1 RAVQD
6 EDGCLPSAVLSRV
19 IAAASRDV
27 REAQGVTEDVRAAAS
42 DLLVALARCHFDS
55 VMCELQSHLR
65 VLGGISE
72 DFVFVTLGKLASSYA
87 LRCVPFIGM
96 TLFTLRAMLSHVGSS
111 QTLRAVCSVLEQWS
125 KAANSYLSRW
135 EKCPFPRVG
144 EAQFCSSVY
153 PLFCHVV
160 RNWLDCEEEEV
171 KQAVLGA
178 MAAMMGLL
186 LHEEEHRERVWEQLP
201 WLLGQYQQVQ
211 DTSWVTKGLRYFLEI
226 LGEVKIPVPKAK
238 VQAIGTAV
246 HSQLSDETKQHSGE
260 HRSELR
266 SCVLLL
272 ARVSLEDTV
281 TFLGSQLG
289 SKSEAARVVSL
300 DLLRAL
306 VRPAGQCRGAQ
317 RGRPGSGLPGWG
329 QTRLR
334 AMHKRP
340 TRAAERV
347 LPGRAAP
354 RLRGRGSASPVA
366 QCVCER
372 SPWGTLPLPRPSRSR
387 PWFLCRSCANEPG
400 AGPAAEVGQ
409 SLAPLARAVQ
419 GVLRDPGREVARA
432 VLRFTKE
439 LLGCSVQ
446 SCSAWELV
454 AHVFARFS
462 QASGRLAEGNLSE
475 AEAQEEADLQALC
488 LDILHSLD
496 VSIKGMSKLLWPRL
510 LQYVVPAQ
518 YTGTLVPLSRCLREL
533 AERRES
539 AEGEDGE
546 EEPDAAAAR
555 DQARL
560 PTPQALLARL
570 LVSRALGKGS
580 RGLEATGE
588 VGAEPLRE
596 PGPAASGQ
604 EGACESESEP
614 PLPRGDPAAVVAAAP
629 HAGGGCGIAA
639 LRLLQALSTEIHG
652 AVGMVWAVKIP
663 FLLEH
668 LAERS
673 ESSLDSAEW
682 EHLLLKFLRT
692 SLETIESQAWTMA
705 FSFELNQQAGSYCR
719 LSREQAFLYKAVG
732 VSLAACQHV
741 PYVRG
746 EIRKYL
752 FQTNYLEASER
763 EAMISVVAG
772 SAESHFP
779 LALEVVHEFG
789 ATMEER
795 PVSGAF
801 RRLKEYHQGK
811 RAGTHTALVLA
822 YGRMALCAP
831 REQLLARVESDVVGP
846 ILRHYR
852 ASCQVLGFTFST
864 KVSAAQR
871 GLASC
876 PSRTPSLLRAC
887 RTGAPQATGPG
898 SSGGRCRESS
908 CRPRGSCFPG
918 GERRFPS
925 SGPCAELR
933 SLRHPG
939 AVVAPVCRALG
950 LGSAPH
956 RSFGPWRCE
965 EPVIGAAVFLSAGMQ
980 DVQLKLA
987 LVRSIAEVSRA
998 MQGAGGSQRAELCCK
1013 RELLSVLLGFVRAEP
1028 RDCLASPVRQEAF
1041 LAVGHLSK
1049 LKPSLSRE
1057 ESRDL
1062 LDQCLQSVM
1071 PLPALEPAEEEGATA
1086 AGALHLRA
1094 LHAQTMGALGELV
1107 TALLEEDLTSSW
1119 LVEMLHVLEYWL
1131 SSAREW
1137 ERERALQACAQL
1149 LGAYEERFEL
1159 TGENSFGL
1167 FGSTVGLLA
1176 PFVCDSLATSRQ
1188 RAGACLGHLL
1198 RIQGKAL
1205 ETTAEE
1211 DEVQSLCQRL
1221 RAPDAEALLQAS
1233 SRLSKIVCKYIPP
1246 AQAADFVSAALDGM
1260 LSARAACAQAAGE
1273 WLLAFL
1279 ETCGGQL
1286 LMQVPEILSIIYI
1299 RMPTMQQDTLRGLLF
1314 KAVSLLAHYHPGAVI
1329 DSLLHKQLPMDSET
1343 VELWGVLGR
1352 TFVAGQLLG
1361 VLMEKLKDSGS
1372 DRPGTSSAE
1381 PEADDS
1387 QAALEPLKITC
1398 AIFEVVST
1406 LQSPEAVQHL
1416 LPELLPV
1423 LLQQISATL
1432 GKEMP
1437 FSKVSGRGKLF
1448 LKGHM
1453 SDDNP
1458 CRLSLETLE
1467 AVLRA
1472 CLHGGWLW
1480 LLRKQGAWAALEDPR
1495 AHHDGVCLLTG
1506 VLLRA
1511 GVVSLP
1517 VVLVVT
1523 QWLDSPSANR
1533 RVMAAAF
1540 CAELMKAPV
1549 PWERRCLQ
1557 PIVGALLQK
1566 SRDPSRT
1573 VRQMAARGLG
1583 NLARGAPETLR
1594 EHRGAVVAALRSG
1607 LESGGGGGGRE
1618 PAGAGQGG
1626 GGAAGEGPGRLL
1638 QRPRQGR
1645 SGLLQRRGGGAA
1657 CGSLHPVRG
1666 AGGLRLEAVEAVLG
1680 RGAGEHVGQP
1690 GAAPRGPGPRRLQG
1704 VPGHAAAVRAAPG
1717 AAMAAAEHRRG
1728 RRAERGRAAGRHL
1741 RAAGLG
1747 EPRAAAGAVRRRPT
1761 LLPAG
1766 LRGGADHWPPGGWGP
1781 RGARRHRVADG
1792 GGGDAA
1798 RGSAAG
1804 AEARRGP
1811 EGAAGGRSAA
1821 AGHGPGP
1828 AAAAALK

>member
-1 RAVQD
+1 MANVNGG
-6 EDGCLPSAVLSRV
+6 EASFSCGEV
-19 IAAASRDV
+19 AAAGPEGWRQWVARGVSGLSGRLGPSP
-27 REAQGVTEDVRAAAS
+27 REGVVALARAWWRTEDVRAAAS
-42 DLLVALARCHFDS
+42 DLLMALARCHFDS

-87 LRCVPFIGM
+87 LRCVPFVGM
-96 TLFTLRAMLSHVGSS
+96 TLFTLRTMLSRVGSS
-111 QTLRAVCSVLEQWS
+111 RTLRTVCGAVLEQWP

-135 EKCPFPRVG
+135 EKCPFLRVG

-160 RNWLDCEEEEV
+160 GSWLDCEEEEV

-211 DTSWVTKGLRYFLEI
+211 DTSWVTKDLHYFLEI

-260 HRSELR
+260 HWSELR

-281 TFLGSQLG
+281 AFLGSQLG

-306 VRPAGQCRGAQ
+306 VRPA
-317 RGRPGSGLPGWG
+317 
-329 QTRLR
+329 
-334 AMHKRP
+334 
-340 TRAAERV
+340 AAE
-347 LPGRAAP
+347 G
-354 RLRGRGSASPVA
+354 
-366 QCVCER
+366 
-372 SPWGTLPLPRPSRSR
+372 
-387 PWFLCRSCANEPG
+387 
-400 AGPAAEVGQ
+400 GQ
-409 SLAPLARAVQ
+409 SLAPLAQAVR
-419 GVLRDPGREVARA
+419 GVLRDPGREPPRRQVARA

-496 VSIKGMSKLLWPRL
+496 VSIKGMSKLLWPWL

-546 EEPDAAAAR
+546 EEPDAAAAQ
-555 DQARL
+555 DQGRKPTSDMSAAGLCRGRGGLRPSAARLTQAVAARL

-629 HAGGGCGIAA
+629 HTSGGCGIAA

-852 ASCQVLGFTFST
+852 ASCQN
-864 KVSAAQR
+864 
-871 GLASC
+871 
-876 PSRTPSLLRAC
+876 
-887 RTGAPQATGPG
+887 
-898 SSGGRCRESS
+898 
-908 CRPRGSCFPG
+908 
-918 GERRFPS
+918 
-925 SGPCAELR
+925 
-933 SLRHPG
+933 
-939 AVVAPVCRALG
+939 
-950 LGSAPH
+950 
-956 RSFGPWRCE
+956 
-965 EPVIGAAVFLSAGMQ
+965 
-980 DVQLKLA
+980 VQLKLA
-987 LVRSIAEVSRA
+987 LVRSVAEVSRA

-1107 TALLEEDLTSSW
+1107 TALLEEDLTSGW
-1119 LVEMLHVLEYWL
+1119 LAEMLHVLEYWL

-1167 FGSTVGLLA
+1167 FGSMVGLLA

-1260 LSARAACAQAAGE
+1260 LSA
-1273 WLLAFL
+1273 
-1279 ETCGGQL
+1279 
-1286 LMQVPEILSIIYI
+1286 
-1299 RMPTMQQDTLRGLLF
+1299 
-1314 KAVSLLAHYHPGAVI
+1314 
-1329 DSLLHKQLPMDSET
+1329 
-1343 VELWGVLGR
+1343 
-1352 TFVAGQLLG
+1352 
-1361 VLMEKLKDSGS
+1361 
-1372 DRPGTSSAE
+1372 
-1381 PEADDS
+1381 
-1387 QAALEPLKITC
+1387 
-1398 AIFEVVST
+1398 
-1406 LQSPEAVQHL
+1406 
-1416 LPELLPV
+1416 
-1423 LLQQISATL
+1423 
-1432 GKEMP
+1432 
-1437 FSKVSGRGKLF
+1437 
-1448 LKGHM
+1448 
-1453 SDDNP
+1453 
-1458 CRLSLETLE
+1458 
-1467 AVLRA
+1467 
-1472 CLHGGWLW
+1472 
-1480 LLRKQGAWAALEDPR
+1480 
-1495 AHHDGVCLLTG
+1495 
-1506 VLLRA
+1506 
-1511 GVVSLP
+1511 
-1517 VVLVVT
+1517 
-1523 QWLDSPSANR
+1523 
-1533 RVMAAAF
+1533 
-1540 CAELMKAPV
+1540 
-1549 PWERRCLQ
+1549 
-1557 PIVGALLQK
+1557 
-1566 SRDPSRT
+1566 
-1573 VRQMAARGLG
+1573 
-1583 NLARGAPETLR
+1583 
-1594 EHRGAVVAALRSG
+1594 
-1607 LESGGGGGGRE
+1607 
-1618 PAGAGQGG
+1618 
-1626 GGAAGEGPGRLL
+1626 
-1638 QRPRQGR
+1638 
-1645 SGLLQRRGGGAA
+1645 
-1657 CGSLHPVRG
+1657 
-1666 AGGLRLEAVEAVLG
+1666 
-1680 RGAGEHVGQP
+1680 
-1690 GAAPRGPGPRRLQG
+1690 
-1704 VPGHAAAVRAAPG
+1704 
-1717 AAMAAAEHRRG
+1717 
-1728 RRAERGRAAGRHL
+1728 
-1741 RAAGLG
+1741 
-1747 EPRAAAGAVRRRPT
+1747 
-1761 LLPAG
+1761 
-1766 LRGGADHWPPGGWGP
+1766 
-1781 RGARRHRVADG
+1781 
-1792 GGGDAA
+1792 
-1798 RGSAAG
+1798 
-1804 AEARRGP
+1804 
-1811 EGAAGGRSAA
+1811 
-1821 AGHGPGP
+1821 
-1828 AAAAALK
+1828 

>member
-1 RAVQD
+1 MGQTRLWKSAARTLSATPGRIPASAPASRGHRLAPAPGGVGIPDQAYNRRSSSGSLLPGLFTCGGCWSRPHVLEDGGRATESVPAAVPTFADRVASLSRRLQDAEGDREETYRELERAVQD
-6 EDGCLPSAVLSRV
+6 EDGRLPSAVLSRV

-96 TLFTLRAMLSHVGSS
+96 TLFTLRAMLSRVGSS
-111 QTLRAVCSVLEQWS
+111 RTLRAVCSVLEQWP

-135 EKCPFPRVG
+135 EKCPIPRVG

-160 RNWLDCEEEEV
+160 GSWLDCEEEEV

-306 VRPAGQCRGAQ
+306 VRPA
-317 RGRPGSGLPGWG
+317 
-329 QTRLR
+329 
-334 AMHKRP
+334 
-340 TRAAERV
+340 ERQ
-347 LPGRAAP
+347 PQPP
-354 RLRGRGSASPVA
+354 RR
-366 QCVCER
+366 Q
-372 SPWGTLPLPRPSRSR
+372 
-387 PWFLCRSCANEPG
+387 
-400 AGPAAEVGQ
+400 
-409 SLAPLARAVQ
+409 
-419 GVLRDPGREVARA
+419 VARA

-580 RGLEATGE
+580 RGLKATGE

-614 PLPRGDPAAVVAAAP
+614 PLPRRDPAAVVAAAP

-673 ESSLDSAEW
+673 KSSLDSAEW

-864 KVSAAQR
+864 KS
-871 GLASC
+871 
-876 PSRTPSLLRAC
+876 
-887 RTGAPQATGPG
+887 
-898 SSGGRCRESS
+898 
-908 CRPRGSCFPG
+908 PR
-918 GERRFPS
+918 R
-925 SGPCAELR
+925 
-933 SLRHPG
+933 PG

-965 EPVIGAAVFLSAGMQ
+965 EPVIGAAVFLSAGTQ

-987 LVRSIAEVSRA
+987 LVRSVAEVSRA

-1071 PLPALEPAEEEGATA
+1071 PLPALEPAEEEGVTA

-1260 LSARAACAQAAGE
+1260 LSARAACAQGAGE

-1286 LMQVPEILSIIYI
+1286 LMQVRGTPFPGLRPPRLS
-1299 RMPTMQQDTLRGLLF
+1299 RCRAPRAPAAQCQSCSSPGDTDPPG
-1314 KAVSLLAHYHPGAVI
+1314 SHPP
-1329 DSLLHKQLPMDSET
+1329 D
-1343 VELWGVLGR
+1343 
-1352 TFVAGQLLG
+1352 
-1361 VLMEKLKDSGS
+1361 GS
-1372 DRPGTSSAE
+1372 R
-1381 PEADDS
+1381 
-1387 QAALEPLKITC
+1387 
-1398 AIFEVVST
+1398 
-1406 LQSPEAVQHL
+1406 
-1416 LPELLPV
+1416 
-1423 LLQQISATL
+1423 
-1432 GKEMP
+1432 
-1437 FSKVSGRGKLF
+1437 GRG
-1448 LKGHM
+1448 
-1453 SDDNP
+1453 P
-1458 CRLSLETLE
+1458 
-1467 AVLRA
+1467 
-1472 CLHGGWLW
+1472 
-1480 LLRKQGAWAALEDPR
+1480 
-1495 AHHDGVCLLTG
+1495 
-1506 VLLRA
+1506 
-1511 GVVSLP
+1511 
-1517 VVLVVT
+1517 
-1523 QWLDSPSANR
+1523 
-1533 RVMAAAF
+1533 
-1540 CAELMKAPV
+1540 
-1549 PWERRCLQ
+1549 
-1557 PIVGALLQK
+1557 
-1566 SRDPSRT
+1566 
-1573 VRQMAARGLG
+1573 
-1583 NLARGAPETLR
+1583 
-1594 EHRGAVVAALRSG
+1594 
-1607 LESGGGGGGRE
+1607 
-1618 PAGAGQGG
+1618 
-1626 GGAAGEGPGRLL
+1626 
-1638 QRPRQGR
+1638 
-1645 SGLLQRRGGGAA
+1645 
-1657 CGSLHPVRG
+1657 
-1666 AGGLRLEAVEAVLG
+1666 
-1680 RGAGEHVGQP
+1680 
-1690 GAAPRGPGPRRLQG
+1690 
-1704 VPGHAAAVRAAPG
+1704 
-1717 AAMAAAEHRRG
+1717 
-1728 RRAERGRAAGRHL
+1728 
-1741 RAAGLG
+1741 
-1747 EPRAAAGAVRRRPT
+1747 
-1761 LLPAG
+1761 
-1766 LRGGADHWPPGGWGP
+1766 
-1781 RGARRHRVADG
+1781 
-1792 GGGDAA
+1792 
-1798 RGSAAG
+1798 
-1804 AEARRGP
+1804 
-1811 EGAAGGRSAA
+1811 
-1821 AGHGPGP
+1821 
-1828 AAAAALK
+1828 